1 MKEVVTGHVTQAAVP
16 GHSVGGKTGTS
27 QIPIPGGY
35 DEDET
40 IASFCGFLPVDHPRA
55 VILVKVDKPE
65 DTRGQEVAAPVFR
78 KVAEA
83 VIAAMDLPDDQ
94 PVAPTEAAQP

>member
-1 MKEVVTGHVTQAAVP
+1 MPGNAITDHQLTVAALIHEVAVLSRDP
-16 GHSVGGKTGTS
+16 V
-27 QIPIPGGY
+27 Q
-35 DEDET
+35 
-40 IASFCGFLPVDHPRA
+40 LVDHPRA

-94 PVAPTEAAQP
+94 PVIATETPQP